1 MSAQWWVGL
10 VVAIILVA
18 IIARLR
24 ARAHTDR
31 MAQARR
37 MREQAQGGAHSLAED
52 ISTREER
59 RLAGM
64 TVEDRAWE
72 QASLDRHQAAH
83 AERTRGTKI
92 PEASH

>member
-18 IIARLR
+18 IIATLR
-24 ARAHTDR
+24 SRAHTDR
-31 MAQARR
+31 TAQERR
-37 MREQAQGGAHSLAED
+37 MSVQAQGGTHSIAED

-64 TVEDRAWE
+64 TAEDREWE
-72 QASLDRHQAAH
+72 QASLHRHQTAH
-83 AERTRGTKI
+83 AERTRHD
-92 PEASH
+92 A